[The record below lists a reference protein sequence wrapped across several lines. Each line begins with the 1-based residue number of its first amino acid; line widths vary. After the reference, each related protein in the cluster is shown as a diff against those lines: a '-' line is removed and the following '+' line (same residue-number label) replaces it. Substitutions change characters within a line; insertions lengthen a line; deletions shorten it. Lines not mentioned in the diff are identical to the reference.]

1 MNFIKAPGTLTFV
14 LCLGQALIPAI
25 SAQAPAKS
33 AQPDPVVAVSAG
45 QLRGSLTPDG
55 AAVFK
60 NIPFAQP
67 PVGDLRWRE
76 PLPEKAWIGVRDA
89 TAFGP
94 MCHQSGNQQLPH
106 SEDCLQLNIWTPQWP
121 MASPSPVMVWFHGGA
136 FVHGAGSETMFHGE
150 RLVAQEDI
158 VLVTVNHR
166 LGILGYTALGET
178 CGEEFDGSGVVGML
192 DAVAALRWVRDN
204 VEAFGGDPANVT
216 IFGQSGGG
224 CKVSTL
230 LAMPDACGL
239 FRKAIVQAGPG
250 LRVTDQARGQEL
262 ASDLLSAFDLQPT
275 KAGKLQE
282 LPLDQILAYQR
293 ELTQRS
299 GLFGGGMLIA
309 PVIDDTHLPRQPFDP
324 VAPAISVG
332 VPLLIGTNTDE
343 AAMFLTEDP
352 SYRTDI
358 TSQDVR
364 ERLKDTLDDAADR
377 VVSHY
382 EAAHPE
388 LPPHRVLSRILSDV
402 SLRLPS
408 IRLAERKLDGGSA
421 PVYMYLFTYGTEVLN
436 GLLGSC
442 HSLELPFVFSTV
454 DRIPFA
460 GDRPERF
467 EVAKTM
473 GRVWASFARTGS
485 PGPVGMPSWP
495 PYETSS
501 RSTMLL
507 GLDPEIQRDPDRG
520 DLAMLEG
527 THSPF
532 FE

>member
-1 MNFIKAPGTLTFV
+1 
-14 LCLGQALIPAI
+14 
-25 SAQAPAKS
+25 
-33 AQPDPVVAVSAG
+33 
-45 QLRGSLTPDG
+45 
-55 AAVFK
+55 
-60 NIPFAQP
+60 
-67 PVGDLRWRE
+67 
-76 PLPEKAWIGVRDA
+76 VRDA
-89 TAFGP
+89 TVFGKIAP
-94 MCHQSGNQQLPH
+94 QPDIRADARARWGDLLDLIYPGAGNPLEGRAAG
-106 SEDCLQLNIWTPQWP
+106 EDCLVLNVWTQGFD
-121 MASPSPVMVWFHGGA
+121 SPKRPVMVWFHGGA